1 MNKKEFLEI
10 VSETYKACKEFWEI
24 TNLPNEINEDF
35 IIAGNKSNLSSLDLV
50 SFLAELETNL
60 LKQNINISFLD
71 HLIEL
76 TDEHIDVNKLF
87 EILEK

>member
-10 VSETYKACKEFWEI
+10 VSETYKACKDFWEI
-24 TNLPNEINEDF
+24 TNLPDDINEDF

-50 SFLAELETNL
+50 SFLAELESNL
-60 LKQNINISFLD
+60 LKQNVNISFLD
-71 HLIEL
+71 HLVDL
-76 TDEHIDVNKLF
+76 TDENIEINKLF